1 MTENEAFRILD
12 ENGWWLDLTRL
23 PKERTLKQAWSAQVV
38 TAPRDQDAL
47 QVVMGKGLADSRS
60 DAVVKA
66 VQDAVKPKKRKSRG
80 RK

>member
-1 MTENEAFRILD
+1 MTENEAFRVLD

-23 PKERTLKQAWSAQVV
+23 PKERNLKQVWSAQVV

-47 QVVMGKGLADSRS
+47 QVVMGTGIGDTRS
-60 DAVVKA
+60 DAIVKA
-66 VQDAVKPKKRKSRG
+66 VESAMNPKKRKSRG